1 MKHKIWKIKNNN
13 ILHVKKLTHELSVN
27 NIIANLLVSR
37 GVKSFKEAKNFFR
50 PKLSGLHDPFLM
62 HGMEKAVNRIKTAIS
77 KNQKILIYGDYD
89 VDGTTSVAMM
99 YSFLKKHNTNI
110 EYYIPCRYKEGYG
123 ISFQSIDYAYK
134 NNVSLVVALDCG
146 IRDVDQ
152 IDYANKKNID
162 FIICDHHNPSKKTP
176 KAIAVLNPKQFH
188 CAYPYKE
195 LSGCGVGFKLIQ
207 AYSIKNNI
215 AFEEIIEYLDLLT
228 ISIGADI
235 VPINGENRILAFYG
249 LKKINTKPSFAIKVL
264 LESFCKKGEISMSDI
279 VFGIAPRINAAGRIQ
294 HAKKAVE
301 ILIEKNYDKIK
312 LLAEGIEENNNK
324 RKGLDKSI
332 TKEALQ
338 MIDTTKKSTVV
349 YNGSWHKGVVGI
361 VASRLIE
368 KHYKPTI
375 VLTEDGELFTGSARS
390 VHDFDIYAAISECSH
405 LCEKFGGH
413 KYAAGLS
420 VKKENIEDFICLFE
434 KVVAAKITKDQL
446 HPKIDVDMEI
456 DINDVDNKLYRI
468 IKQFSPFGPGNLP
481 PVFVSRGV
489 VDTGYAKQLGEE
501 RQHLRLNI
509 KKHKG
514 SIACIGFSMGD
525 FFDNIKNNKTF
536 DICYR
541 INENEW
547 NGKKNLQLQS
557 VDLK

>member
-99 YSFLKKHNTNI
+99 YSFLKKHNTNV

-249 LKKINTKPSFAIKVL
+249 LKKLTRNQVL
-264 LESFCKKGEISMSDI
+264 
-279 VFGIAPRINAAGRIQ
+279 Q
-294 HAKKAVE
+294 
-301 ILIEKNYDKIK
+301 
-312 LLAEGIEENNNK
+312 
-324 RKGLDKSI
+324 
-332 TKEALQ
+332 
-338 MIDTTKKSTVV
+338 
-349 YNGSWHKGVVGI
+349 
-361 VASRLIE
+361 
-368 KHYKPTI
+368 
-375 VLTEDGELFTGSARS
+375 
-390 VHDFDIYAAISECSH
+390 
-405 LCEKFGGH
+405 
-413 KYAAGLS
+413 
-420 VKKENIEDFICLFE
+420 
-434 KVVAAKITKDQL
+434 
-446 HPKIDVDMEI
+446 
-456 DINDVDNKLYRI
+456 
-468 IKQFSPFGPGNLP
+468 
-481 PVFVSRGV
+481 
-489 VDTGYAKQLGEE
+489 
-501 RQHLRLNI
+501 
-509 KKHKG
+509 
-514 SIACIGFSMGD
+514 
-525 FFDNIKNNKTF
+525 
-536 DICYR
+536 
-541 INENEW
+541 
-547 NGKKNLQLQS
+547 
-557 VDLK
+557 